1 MLKPD
6 GTPVPT
12 TFCFHIRRDL
22 FDLPSLVIGACPRLF
37 VLPGMNM
44 TLTILSR
51 SVNRPVASAAIA
63 STLIF
68 WISLYFPT
76 IRVSNQPQCSR
87 VLFLIFCSPVHFRKR
102 VWEGVFLTVYYNNW
116 CCWQKCESCHHLQT
130 VSSGMYRAKVNMST
144 TGKRTR
150 IQGAEIAVE
159 TKSLSNSSRCVA
171 IL

>member
-1 MLKPD
+1 MPPSICSAGHEHDADDPISFRKQASGFRCYSFYSYLLDIFIFSHNSSLEPTPMLS
-6 GTPVPT
+6 
-12 TFCFHIRRDL
+12 H
-22 FDLPSLVIGACPRLF
+22 A
-37 VLPGMNM
+37 
-44 TLTILSR
+44 
-51 SVNRPVASAAIA
+51 
-63 STLIF
+63 
-68 WISLYFPT
+68 
-76 IRVSNQPQCSR
+76 
-87 VLFLIFCSPVHFRKR
+87 FLIFCSPVHFRKR